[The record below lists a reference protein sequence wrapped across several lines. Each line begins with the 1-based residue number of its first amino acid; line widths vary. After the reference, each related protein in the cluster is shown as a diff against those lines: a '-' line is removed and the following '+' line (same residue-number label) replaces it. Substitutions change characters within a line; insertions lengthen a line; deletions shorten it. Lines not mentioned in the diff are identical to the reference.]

1 MSLKRKSAFFYILCA
16 AAAVLIVWGLVR
28 IRTVPDVLEYVIDY
42 AHAPQIR
49 TDDEGHTE
57 NALVEAFSELRE
69 SYRTEDISL
78 HVLTSG
84 LALNGER
91 DRTDTVTLYGVSSGY
106 FDVYHTQLLFGRYFD
121 GEEIRTGSPVIV
133 LNESAAFALFG
144 VRDAVDRTVTFSGHE
159 YRVVGVVRKN
169 TDFLDSRTGV
179 AYLPL
184 PAVGAGDI
192 ETVTVSLKGNAGLA
206 VFQAT
211 VETSMGSGGSAYSLP
226 KEKMRAK
233 APLRFL
239 WIFFALTRMPALVRL
254 INGKTREK
262 YAALREKQKRVYFG
276 RLLPR
281 AVLFGLW
288 CLILYGAVI
297 ACLYLIVRAGFAYAE
312 VFTEF
317 MPEDPTDWN
326 SVLKVARNIHALLG
340 QWLTASTPLTRAVE
354 GYGRLCGAG
363 TILFLLGWALP
374 DRHVKEEA

>member
-1 MSLKRKSAFFYILCA
+1 MSLRRKNVFFYIVCA
-16 AAAVLIVWGLVR
+16 AAAALIVWGLVR
-28 IRTVPDVLEYVIDY
+28 IQSAPDVLEYVIDY

-49 TDDEGHTE
+49 TDEEGRTE
-57 NALVEAFSELRE
+57 NGLVEAFSELRE

-78 HVLTSG
+78 HVLKSS
-84 LALNGER
+84 LALSGER
-91 DRTDTVTLYGVSSGY
+91 DRTDTVMMIGVSSGY
-106 FDVYHTQLLFGRYFD
+106 FDVYHTQLLYGRYFD
-121 GEEIRTGSPVIV
+121 GEEIRTGSPAII
-133 LNESAAFALFG
+133 LNESAAFTLFG
-144 VRDAVDRTVTFSGHE
+144 VRDAVDRTVTSSGRE

-184 PAVGAGDI
+184 PAVGGGDI

-206 VFQAT
+206 VFQGT
-211 VETSMGSGGSAYSLP
+211 VEASIGAGGNAYSLP

-233 APLRFL
+233 APVRFL

-254 INGKTREK
+254 INKKTRGL

-288 CLILYGAVI
+288 CLVLYGAVI

-340 QWLTASTPLTRAVE
+340 QWLSASTPLVRAVE

-374 DRHVKEEA
+374 DRHVKEGA